1 MSETFR
7 QDITFKQ
14 GADWEETWAWVDEAG
29 TLVNTS
35 GYVVVIDIRDEPG
48 STLLLQASTTNG
60 LVTVGKVNEG
70 TDNEYN
76 IKVNVPGATTAA
88 VEDFGKG
95 VWDMKITD
103 LTGRIRYLV
112 DGYVRYRPQVTI

>member
-60 LVTVGKVNEG
+60 LVTVGKVN
-70 TDNEYN
+70 
-76 IKVNVPGATTAA
+76 VPGATTAA